1 VIALLA
7 AADASAAND
16 ILISFKTGAIA
27 EMVTTTLR
35 IARLYFVFA
44 LLVGYLVE
52 WAGKSP
58 GAPRDYAGCT
68 WRSFIVLF
76 LLAFYT
82 QVFGSVVNLSNAITQ
97 QVTPP
102 TVGERLYTDFK
113 TQLKSTY
120 GRMMDAQDRAT
131 QASNPEVAA
140 KALDEADK
148 ASVDLIGKVTGGLLM
163 DSLVGLF
170 AAVGL
175 VVHWLIAR
183 LAILLMTLFYVLGP
197 LALVFSIPAVSDIG
211 TKWFSEFLSFCA
223 WPIISGLLLRITVAL
238 GSHLIFGTG
247 AGVIETLASSLLMT
261 ASAIATP
268 VLCSKLVGGS
278 VKSAA
283 SHGVDAARN
292 FASSSFDYGKRGLT
306 LAKSLT
312 GKGEAAEG
320 AASVVRGT
328 SSATSSAATND
339 PGD

>member
-1 VIALLA
+1 M
-7 AADASAAND
+7 
-16 ILISFKTGAIA
+16 T
-27 EMVTTTLR
+27 
-35 IARLYFVFA
+35 
-44 LLVGYLVE
+44 
-52 WAGKSP
+52 
-58 GAPRDYAGCT
+58 
-68 WRSFIVLF
+68 
-76 LLAFYT
+76 
-82 QVFGSVVNLSNAITQ
+82 
-97 QVTPP
+97 
-102 TVGERLYTDFK
+102 
-113 TQLKSTY
+113 
-120 GRMMDAQDRAT
+120 DAQERAAL
-131 QASNPEVAA
+131 ASSPEDAA
-140 KALDEADK
+140 EAIDEADN
-148 ASVDLIGKVTGGLLM
+148 ASMDLVGKVTGGLLM

-175 VVHWLIAR
+175 VVHWLVAR

-197 LALVFSIPAVSDIG
+197 LALVFSIPAVSDVG

-247 AGVIETLASSLLMT
+247 AGVVETLASSLLMT

-268 VLCSKLVGGS
+268 VLCTKLVGGS

-312 GKGEAAEG
+312 GKGAAAEG

-328 SSATSSAATND
+328 RASTSSVPSNS

>member
-1 VIALLA
+1 
-7 AADASAAND
+7 
-16 ILISFKTGAIA
+16 
-27 EMVTTTLR
+27 MVTTTLR

-44 LLVGYLVE
+44 MLVGYLVE
-52 WAGKSP
+52 WVGKSP
-58 GAPRDYAGCT
+58 AAPRDYAGCT
-68 WRSFIVLF
+68 WRSLIVLF

-82 QVFGSVVNLSNAITQ
+82 QVFGSLVNLSNAITQ
-97 QVTPP
+97 QLTPP
-102 TVGERLYTDFK
+102 AVGERLYTDFK
-113 TQLKSTY
+113 RQLKSTY
-120 GRMMDAQDRAT
+120 G
-131 QASNPEVAA
+131 
-140 KALDEADK
+140 
-148 ASVDLIGKVTGGLLM
+148 
-163 DSLVGLF
+163 
-170 AAVGL
+170 
-175 VVHWLIAR
+175 
-183 LAILLMTLFYVLGP
+183 
-197 LALVFSIPAVSDIG
+197 
-211 TKWFSEFLSFCA
+211 
-223 WPIISGLLLRITVAL
+223 RITVAL

-312 GKGEAAEG
+312 GKGGAADG
-320 AASVVRGT
+320 AASVVRGS

>member
-1 VIALLA
+1 MIPLLA
-7 AADASAAND
+7 ATDPSVAND
-16 ILISFKTGAIA
+16 VLISFKTGAIA

-44 LLVGYLVE
+44 LLIGYLVE
-52 WAGKSP
+52 WTGKSP
-58 GAPRDYAGCT
+58 DAPRDYAGCT

-82 QVFGSVVNLSNAITQ
+82 QVFGSLVNL
-97 QVTPP
+97 
-102 TVGERLYTDFK
+102 
-113 TQLKSTY
+113 
-120 GRMMDAQDRAT
+120 
-131 QASNPEVAA
+131 
-140 KALDEADK
+140 
-148 ASVDLIGKVTGGLLM
+148 
-163 DSLVGLF
+163 
-170 AAVGL
+170 
-175 VVHWLIAR
+175 
-183 LAILLMTLFYVLGP
+183 
-197 LALVFSIPAVSDIG
+197 SIPAVSDVG

-312 GKGEAAEG
+312 GKGGAAEG
-320 AASVVRGT
+320 AASVVRGGSSST
-328 SSATSSAATND
+328 SSAPSNS